1 MDSLERYK
9 ENLIEKA
16 VKDFVNTIMEIQN
29 KKEEDLP
36 DVNTISLA
44 ELFEISDRRRYE
56 NMYKEANK

>member
-44 ELFEISDRRRYE
+44 ELFEIADRRRYE